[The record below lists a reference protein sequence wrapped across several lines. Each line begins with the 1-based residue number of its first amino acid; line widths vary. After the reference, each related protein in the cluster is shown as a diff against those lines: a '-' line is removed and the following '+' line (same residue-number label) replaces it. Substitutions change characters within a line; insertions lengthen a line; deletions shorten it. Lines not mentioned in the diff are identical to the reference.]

1 MKDDKERQDGLDS
14 ASAYEQPVRDAS
26 RSGIVPTIADVARAA
41 GVSRATAARVLGDYG
56 YVREQTRELVLNAAK
71 EMSYQPN
78 QLARSMATGRSKTIG
93 VIVADIENLYFA
105 RAIRAITDTASAHGF
120 MVILA
125 TSDEDIAL
133 ERDAVRILLAKRVD
147 GLIISPT
154 SSSEVDHLISA
165 SERDCPLVLLDRRIP
180 VLRADTFAVD
190 NFGAAYEAVKS
201 LIGQGH
207 RNVALVSNAP
217 DHGEQRHLISSVR
230 ERVDGYRAA
239 LHDAEIPVSSDFIV
253 FGGWDPQRLAL
264 HVRALCMS
272 ADRPTAFLATDS
284 SVALVLLAVLK
295 DMNLSIPDEVS
306 LICFDDPDW
315 TAATTP
321 ALTVISQPIRD
332 LAAAATEH
340 LIARLKGE
348 ASGPGNEMLLP
359 ATLIRRASVSVA
371 PQPQIYAGKGRKIG
385 S

>member
-1 MKDDKERQDGLDS
+1 M
-14 ASAYEQPVRDAS
+14 RDAT
-26 RSGIVPTIADVARAA
+26 RGAIVPTIADVARAA

-120 MVILA
+120 VVILA
-125 TSDEDIAL
+125 TSDEDIVL
-133 ERDAVRILLAKRVD
+133 ERDAVRVLLAKRVD

-165 SERDCPLVLLDRRIP
+165 SERDCPVVLLDRRIP

-190 NFGAAYEAVKS
+190 NFGAAYEAVTS

-217 DHGEQRHLISSVR
+217 AHGEQRHLISSIR

-239 LHDAEIPVSSDFIV
+239 LHDAEISVTSDFIV

-272 ADRPTAFLATDS
+272 PDRPTAFLATDS

-295 DMNLSIPDEVS
+295 DMNFSIPDEVS
-306 LICFDDPDW
+306 LICFDDPAW

-321 ALTVISQPIRD
+321 ALSVISQPIRD

-348 ASGPGNEMLLP
+348 ATGPGNETLLP
-359 ATLIRRASVSVA
+359 ATLIRRASVGVV
-371 PQPQIYAGKGRKIG
+371 PQPSIYAGKGRKVG
-385 S
+385 TCFQN